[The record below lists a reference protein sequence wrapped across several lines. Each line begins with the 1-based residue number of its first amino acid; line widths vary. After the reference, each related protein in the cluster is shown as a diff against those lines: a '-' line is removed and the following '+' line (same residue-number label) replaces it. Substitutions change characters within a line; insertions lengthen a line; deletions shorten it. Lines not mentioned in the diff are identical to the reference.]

1 MKEQIEIK
9 FGLGVIV
16 HIFNRD
22 FSKILLLKRN
32 EEKRNR
38 NKADWGNVG
47 GRVELGEK
55 LIDACLREAKEE
67 IGVDLNHKKLKLIE
81 VKETPYLTDVFHAI
95 HFVYATILDEDEK
108 IILNFNGELESD
120 EYGWFKLTNLPDK
133 TLDKKEDIIEIAN
146 KSKRIFKERD

>member
-1 MKEQIEIK
+1 MGDRK

-16 HIFNRD
+16 YVFNRD

-32 EEKRNR
+32 EEKRNK

-67 IGVDLNHKKLKLIE
+67 IGVDLNPKKLKLIDI
-81 VKETPYLTDVFHAI
+81 KETPYLTDIFHAI
-95 HFVYATILDEDEK
+95 HFVYATTLDENQK
-108 IILNFNGELESD
+108 ITINNES
-120 EYGWFKLTNLPDK
+120 EEFKWFRLDSLPDK
-133 TLDKKEDIIEIAN
+133 MFDSKEYIIKLSIV
-146 KSKRIFKERD
+146 SRKEFLI